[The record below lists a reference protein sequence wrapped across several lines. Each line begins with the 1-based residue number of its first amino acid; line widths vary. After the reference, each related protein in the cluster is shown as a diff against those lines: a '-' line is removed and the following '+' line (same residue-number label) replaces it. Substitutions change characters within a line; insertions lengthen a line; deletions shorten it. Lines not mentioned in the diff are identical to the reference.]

1 MKLINLTSTPEFE
14 KDKKSLIKKYR
25 TLDEDL
31 EVFIQYAATPF
42 HVNKQDTSAITEV
55 PGFENEIFKL
65 YKVTK
70 FACKT
75 LKSRGAK
82 SGIRLIYAYYETE
95 TSLEMIQM
103 YFKADSENMD
113 YERAREYMRGVIG
126 KNEFF

>member
-1 MKLINLTSTPEFE
+1 MKLINFTSTPEFE

-25 TLDEDL
+25 TLEEDL
-31 EVFIQYAATPF
+31 KVFIQYAATPF
-42 HVNKQDTSAITEV
+42 HLDNKESSGINKV
-55 PGFENEIFKL
+55 PGFENERFKL

-95 TSLEMIQM
+95 TTLEMIQM
-103 YFKADSENMD
+103 YFKADSENMN
-113 YERAREYMRGVIG
+113 YERAREYMRGVIS
-126 KNEFF
+126 KY